1 MELLF
6 VLVMY
11 LGPCRGHACKNTAV
25 LIPARLLHGI
35 PVDGVGYMI
44 TDRLLLTSRVCDT
57 HWSCRR
63 IPFSSTSLL
72 VCVRTLSPVSC
83 FPFREHR

>member
-57 HWSCRR
+57 H
-63 IPFSSTSLL
+63 
-72 VCVRTLSPVSC
+72 
-83 FPFREHR
+83 